1 MENKHL
7 ENEKGQ
13 ALVLIVIAMVA
24 LLGITALAIDGG
36 MIYADRRFAQNA
48 ADTSSLA
55 GAAAVALYLEN
66 NQIFSKGWN
75 CSNPLIVAAQNA
87 NDGAKAAAI
96 NRADDN
102 GFEIQRDVPING
114 VMTLCGQIDKIS
126 WVETYIDI
134 TTTITMSTQT
144 SFAHFVYNGPVVNQ
158 VTAVSRVQPPR
169 PLAFGNAIVAVNE
182 AACSGNKNG
191 VIFSGS
197 ANDIV
202 NGGGVFSNGCL
213 YGNGNKF
220 SLTVNS
226 GTVNYV
232 GTANGTLTHITPA
245 PQKVPL
251 SIPESSYLIAPP
263 NCTGLPD
270 MGAVTSGG
278 TISEGIYSKIKLTNG
293 ELTLNP
299 GLYCVTGKP
308 DALNITGGTLIG
320 SGVTIFVTQGNISI
334 SGNAGVNL
342 ESPIRG
348 SNPDRALEGILIYLP
363 KGNTSE
369 VNLEGNSTSAYLGTI
384 LAPDGDIKISG
395 ANNTTPTFNTQ
406 LIANNVVV
414 SGNTYLQI
422 NFDDYHNAILHATME
437 LLR

>member
-1 MENKHL
+1 MDINHSTK
-7 ENEKGQ
+7 EKGQ
-13 ALVLIVIAMVA
+13 ALVLIVLTIIG

-36 MIYADRRFAQNA
+36 MVYADRRFAQNA

-66 NQIFSKGWN
+66 NEIFSKDWN
-75 CSNPLIVAAQNA
+75 CSNPLIIAAQNA
-87 NDGAKAAAI
+87 SDGAKTAAI
-96 NRADDN
+96 GRAADN
-102 GFEIQRDVPING
+102 GFEIERDVPING
-114 VMTLCGQIDKIS
+114 VMTHCGQIDKIS

-134 TTTITMSTQT
+134 TTTISITTQT
-144 SFAHFVYNGPVVNQ
+144 SLAHFVYKGPLTNQ
-158 VTAVSRVQPPR
+158 VNAVARVQPPR
-169 PLAFGNAIVAVNE
+169 PLAFGNAIVALNE
-182 AACSGNKNG
+182 AACSGNKYG

-197 ANDIV
+197 ATDII

-220 SLTVNS
+220 TVTVNDGS
-226 GTVNYV
+226 VRYV
-232 GTANGTLTHITPA
+232 GESDGTLTHISPA
-245 PQKVPL
+245 PEQVPL
-251 SIPESSYLIAPP
+251 AIPKSAYQIDPP
-263 NCTGLPD
+263 NCTGLTD
-270 MGAVTSGG
+270 MGSVSSGG

-293 ELTLNP
+293 ELKLNP

-320 SGVTIFVTQGNISI
+320 SGVTIYVTQGNVSI
-334 SGNAGVNL
+334 AGNANVNL
-342 ESPIRG
+342 ESPTRG
-348 SNPDRALEGILIYLP
+348 SKPAHALEGVLFYLAE
-363 KGNTSE
+363 GNTSE

-384 LAPDGDIKISG
+384 LAPDGDIKITG

-406 LIANNVVV
+406 LIGKNVEV

-422 NFDDYHNAILHATME
+422 NFNDYHTAILHASME